1 MGVENSKLQPEN
13 IADLKEQTQFSEH
26 ELQEWYEVVFFY
38 VKILQKDY
46 NKYLNHMTGIHI
58 YL

>member
-1 MGVENSKLQPEN
+1 MGVENSKLQPETV
-13 IADLKEQTQFSEH
+13 ADLRDQTEFSEH
-26 ELQEWYEVVFFY
+26 ELQEWYVVFFY
-38 VKILQKDY
+38 VKIIHKHY